1 MEEIEKNVSA
11 ENASLTERLS
21 EAVRALRSIKPGE
34 IDSLVVTLLCRFE
47 EAEETLRAIRAGEI
61 DALVIQGV
69 RGEEVLTLQG
79 ADTSYRTIFETMNEA
94 VAVVARG
101 GVILHCNAR
110 LGALLKVPLVKLIG
124 TSITAFVQPADL
136 EAFERLLLEGGG
148 GIARGELALRCVDGS
163 VVPVQLA
170 LNALTHCG
178 APAVCVVAAEITEL
192 KRTEERL
199 QESEERFRLVI
210 EDVRDYAIITL
221 DENGYVA
228 GWNVGAE
235 RVKGYCAGEILGQ
248 HFSCFYPPE
257 AVQAG
262 KPAKALEIARE
273 QGRFEEEA
281 WRIRKDGTL
290 FWAHVSVTALRNKA
304 GRLIG
309 FSKVVRDESQ
319 QKQAEEA
326 VRQSAELFHSAAEYF
341 PGGFV
346 IYDAQKRFQF
356 VNRNTMEMLKME
368 RGQIL
373 GRTNEEVFGPEVT
386 SQYLP
391 ALERCAQ
398 EKATQ
403 TLEVSITLPGGSYVR
418 LLSFVPILG
427 GNGELRQILGIGYDI
442 TERRRAEEQV
452 EEALKKEVIL
462 RREIQHRVKN
472 SIQIISSLLFLQ
484 SQELSD
490 PKTLEVLRECQS
502 RARSIAL
509 VYGMLSQR
517 SEIARIEFSPYAQQ
531 LIGALASAY
540 EIRRSAISFDISA
553 EKILLDIDTAVPC
566 GLIITELVS
575 NALKYAFPECRQG
588 EIKVALERHGE
599 GQLLLTVSDNGIGL
613 PGGFDLEDQ
622 RSLGLRLVRDLAL
635 QMGGKVDYQSDRGVT
650 FKVLFPA
657 PPK

>member
-1 MEEIEKNVSA
+1 M
-11 ENASLTERLS
+11 
-21 EAVRALRSIKPGE
+21 
-34 IDSLVVTLLCRFE
+34 
-47 EAEETLRAIRAGEI
+47 
-61 DALVIQGV
+61 
-69 RGEEVLTLQG
+69 
-79 ADTSYRTIFETMNEA
+79 
-94 VAVVARG
+94 
-101 GVILHCNAR
+101 
-110 LGALLKVPLVKLIG
+110 
-124 TSITAFVQPADL
+124 
-136 EAFERLLLEGGG
+136 
-148 GIARGELALRCVDGS
+148 RCVDGS